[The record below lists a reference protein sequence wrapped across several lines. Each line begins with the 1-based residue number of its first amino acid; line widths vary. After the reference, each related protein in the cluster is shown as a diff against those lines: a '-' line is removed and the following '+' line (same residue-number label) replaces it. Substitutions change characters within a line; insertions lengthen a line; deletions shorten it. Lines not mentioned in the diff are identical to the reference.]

1 MRHAPMI
8 LPVLAI
14 ALLPLV
20 VLRAWLGSVLYLHEK
35 LVLALYIKKHPF
47 STPGH
52 AHTKECDVY
61 H

>member
-1 MRHAPMI
+1 MRRAPMI

-35 LVLALYIKKHPF
+35 LVLALGRNSK
-47 STPGH
+47 
-52 AHTKECDVY
+52 
-61 H
+61 

>member
-1 MRHAPMI
+1 MI

-52 AHTKECDVY
+52 AHTKVCDAY